1 MKIQRES
8 INLRRHMREI
18 INESNRTL
26 DFSNVDFISRA
37 VADEIYNQVDN
48 ENSNIKIENL
58 NEDVK
63 KMLDVVGN
71 LEILDISD

>member
-18 INESNRTL
+18 INESNRNL
-26 DFSNVDFISRA
+26 DFSNVNFISRA
-37 VADEIYNQVDN
+37 VADEIYNQVNN

-63 KMLDVVGN
+63 KMLDTVGN
-71 LEILDISD
+71 LERLDISN